1 MPDTVRAGAIA
12 VIGLG
17 DLGRACGLRLHE
29 LELAPLG
36 IEPDPERRGA
46 WEREAGLTGAAGLD
60 AVGAGHVDRVFVCVR
75 TTDQAATVLAGL
87 RARRGGVRRTAYVIT
102 TLEPAFARGLGEHA
116 GDGLRV
122 IELPVSGGRDG
133 ARRGELTVLIGGDQA
148 QEEDRA
154 FLEATLAA
162 RSFAF
167 PRYGDATLAKLVNNV
182 LAGYNA
188 LAFAR
193 CLELAA
199 GAGLDARRCA
209 DVIGAA
215 SGASWMA
222 DHFAGLVDDLLGKD
236 AGLLAGELGGLPAID
251 LADPDELV
259 ATLRRARRLLT

>member
-1 MPDTVRAGAIA
+1 MPEDVRDGTVA

-17 DLGRACGLRLHE
+17 DLGLACARRLHE
-29 LELAPLG
+29 LKLAPLG
-36 IEPDPERRGA
+36 VEPDPARRATWEHETGLQGTSALAGDRFERA
-46 WEREAGLTGAAGLD
+46 
-60 AVGAGHVDRVFVCVR
+60 FVCVR
-75 TTDQAATVLAGL
+75 TTEQAAAVLDQLRGRAAGREL
-87 RARRGGVRRTAYVIT
+87 TAYVIT
-102 TLEPAFARGLGEHA
+102 TLEPAFARQLGQHA

-133 ARRGELTVLIGGDQA
+133 ARRGEMTVLIGGDQA
-148 QEEDRA
+148 RNEDRA
-154 FLEATLAA
+154 FLEMTLAA
-162 RSFAF
+162 RSFTF

-199 GAGLDARRCA
+199 AAGLDAGRCA
-209 DVIGAA
+209 EVIGAA
-215 SGASWMA
+215 SGGSWMA

-236 AGLLAGELGGLPAID
+236 AGLLASELGQLPAID
-251 LADPDELV
+251 LSDPDELV